1 MIEFTI
7 PGRGTIQLEHLVCD
21 VNGTLAVDG
30 TLIDGVAPA
39 LNGLRDRLQIHL
51 LTADTHG
58 RQEQIDRQ
66 LGLKAVRVAP
76 GGEAEAKAAYV
87 RSLGEERVVAV
98 GQGANDTAMLRQA
111 RLGLAV
117 MSQEGAS
124 SEALAAADLVLPDI
138 LSALGLLDHPM
149 RMIASLRR

>member
-1 MIEFTI
+1 MIELTI

-30 TLIDGVAPA
+30 TLIDGVAGA
-39 LNGLRDRLQIHL
+39 LEGLRDRLQIHL

-66 LGLKAVRVAP
+66 LGLKAVRVPP

-87 RSLGEERVVAV
+87 RALGEDRVVAV

-124 SEALAAADLVLPDI
+124 SEALTAADLVLPDI

-149 RMIASLRR
+149 RIIASLRR